1 MGVSNLADWTP
12 HSDVPLQAEPDAT
25 EAIPV
30 AQADD
35 ASASNRLGFFPDEP
49 LTREQTGLSATEIE
63 SLILKLLLNC
73 GVATGRAI
81 SEHIRLPFAV
91 IKIEL
96 ASLKIQLLVSYR
108 DGAPMNDYE
117 YELTELGVARAR
129 RRAEVCT
136 YFGAAPVRMPKYI
149 EAIEKQSIGNATPR
163 LADLQRAFADLQM
176 PQAVI
181 SQIGQAVNAGKS
193 LFLYGAPG
201 NGKTC
206 IAERVI
212 RAVSEYIW
220 IPKCVTVTDEII
232 RVYDPSMHEEVP
244 LVDESKDDQLLES
257 LKIDRRWVRIRRPTI
272 VTGGELT
279 LDMLEC
285 KLNPATGINEAPLQ
299 LKSNGGALIIDDFGR
314 QRMSTTELLNRWIV
328 PLEKGYDYLTL
339 RSGRHLE
346 VPFAQLLVFSTNL
359 DPRDI
364 VDEAFLRRIPYKIEV
379 FDPTEEE
386 YCRLFLNLARKMGF
400 AFSDDIVD
408 FLLERHYRKQKR
420 PLRYCHAR
428 DLLLQVKNLN
438 EFHELPMQITEMA
451 LDVAAYNYFA
461 GLSVD
466 HS

>member
-1 MGVSNLADWTP
+1 MEVSNLTDWTP
-12 HSDVPLQAEPDAT
+12 LDPSPIQPG
-25 EAIPV
+25 
-30 AQADD
+30 
-35 ASASNRLGFFPDEP
+35 ASAMEPGSRPRVKPVVPNRTGFFPDEP
-49 LTREQTGLSATEIE
+49 QTREQTGLSATEIE
-63 SLILKLLLNC
+63 SLILKVLLNC
-73 GVATGRAI
+73 GLATGREI
-81 SEHIRLPFAV
+81 SQHIRLPFSIV
-91 IKIEL
+91 KDEL
-96 ASLKIQLLVSYR
+96 LTLKAQLLVAYR

-117 YELTELGVARAR
+117 YELTELGVDRAR

-136 YFGAAPVRMPKYI
+136 YFGAAPVRMAAYI
-149 EAIEKQSIGNATPR
+149 EAIKKQSIENATPR
-163 LADLQRAFADLQM
+163 LADLQRAFADLQL
-176 PQAVI
+176 PHAVI

-220 IPKCVTVTDEII
+220 IPRCITVTDEII
-232 RVYDPSMHEEVP
+232 RLYDPSMHEEVP
-244 LVDESKDDQLLES
+244 LVEGTTEDRLLES
-257 LKIDRRWVRIRRPTI
+257 FKVDRRWIRIRRPTV

-285 KLNPATGINEAPLQ
+285 NLNPATGINEAPLQ
-299 LKSNGGALIIDDFGR
+299 LKSNGGALVIDDFGR

-328 PLEKGYDYLTL
+328 PLEKGHDYLTL
-339 RSGRHLE
+339 SSGRHLE

-379 FDPTEEE
+379 FDPTEDEF
-386 YCRLFLNLARKMGF
+386 RQLFLKLARKMGF
-400 AFSDDIVD
+400 DIEDRVVD
-408 FLLERHYRKQKR
+408 YLLEKHYRKQKR
-420 PLRYCHAR
+420 PLRYCHSR

-438 EFHELPMQITEMA
+438 EFHEFPMEVTEMA

-461 GLSVD
+461 GLSSD
-466 HS
+466 HA

>member
-1 MGVSNLADWTP
+1 MVVSNHADWTP
-12 HSDVPLQAEPDAT
+12 AGGGPVLPRDQAADAAVLAGAT
-25 EAIPV
+25 HV
-30 AQADD
+30 AGERT
-35 ASASNRLGFFPDEP
+35 SFFPDEP
-49 LTREQTGLSATEIE
+49 QTRDETGLSVTEIE

-73 GVATGRAI
+73 GLATGREIAR
-81 SEHIRLPFAV
+81 HIRLPFAIV
-91 IKIEL
+91 KDEL
-96 ASLKIQLLVSYR
+96 QSLKSQLLVSYR

-117 YELTELGVARAR
+117 YELTELGVDRAR
-129 RRAEVCT
+129 RRAEICT
-136 YFGAAPVRMPKYI
+136 YFGAAPVRMSAYI
-149 EAIEKQSIGNATPR
+149 SAIKQQSIENATPR
-163 LADLQRAFADLQM
+163 LADLKRAFADLQL
-176 PQAVI
+176 PPAVI

-220 IPKCVTVTDEII
+220 IPRCITVTDEII
-232 RVYDPSMHEEVP
+232 RLYDPSMHEEVP
-244 LVDESKDDQLLES
+244 LVAEASGDQLLDAM
-257 LKIDRRWVRIRRPTI
+257 KVDRRWIRIRRPTV

-299 LKSNGGALIIDDFGR
+299 LKSNGGALVIDDFGR

-328 PLEKGYDYLTL
+328 PLEKGHDYLTL

-386 YCRLFLNLARKMGF
+386 FRQLFLKLARKMGF
-400 AFSDDIVD
+400 EVDDRIVD
-408 FLLERHYRKQKR
+408 FLLEKHYRKQKR
-420 PLRYCHAR
+420 PLRYCHSR

-438 EFHELPMQITEMA
+438 EFHEFPMEVTEMA

-461 GLSVD
+461 GLSND
-466 HS
+466 HA

>member
-1 MGVSNLADWTP
+1 MGISNFADWISHADPTTTADTP
-12 HSDVPLQAEPDAT
+12 LGRPPFEALPARRDA
-25 EAIPV
+25 
-30 AQADD
+30 DC
-35 ASASNRLGFFPDEP
+35 LGFFPDEP
-49 LTREQTGLSATEIE
+49 RTLDEAGLSSAELE

-73 GVATGRAI
+73 GVATGRQIAK
-81 SEHIRLPFAV
+81 HIRLPFGIV
-91 IKIEL
+91 NDEL
-96 ASLKIQLLVSYR
+96 LTLKNQLLVGFR

-117 YELTELGVARAR
+117 YELTELGAERAR
-129 RRAEVCT
+129 RRSEICT
-136 YFGAAPVRMPKYI
+136 YCGAAPVRMSRYI
-149 EAIEKQSIGNATPR
+149 DAIKRQSIENATPR
-163 LADLQRAFADLQM
+163 LADLRRAFSDLQL

-220 IPKCVTVTDEII
+220 IPRCITVTDEII
-232 RVYDPSMHEEVP
+232 RLFDPSMHEEVP
-244 LVDESKDDQLLES
+244 LEAVADGDNLLSMPKVDQ
-257 LKIDRRWVRIRRPTI
+257 RWIRIRRPTV

-285 KLNPATGINEAPLQ
+285 NLNPATGVNEAPLQ
-299 LKSNGGALIIDDFGR
+299 LKSNGGALVIDDFGR

-328 PLEKGYDYLTL
+328 PLEKGHDYLTL

-386 YCRLFLNLARKMGF
+386 FRELFLKLAHEMGF
-400 AFSDDIVD
+400 DVEEGIVEV
-408 FLLERHYRKQKR
+408 LLEKHYRRQRR
-420 PLRYCHAR
+420 PLRYCHSR
-428 DLLLQVKNLN
+428 DLLAQVKNLN
-438 EFHELPMQITEMA
+438 EFHELPMEVNEMA

-461 GLSVD
+461 GLSKE
-466 HS
+466 H

>member
-1 MGVSNLADWTP
+1 MNALPQGRETP
-12 HSDVPLQAEPDAT
+12 RTPPIEDRH
-25 EAIPV
+25 
-30 AQADD
+30 
-35 ASASNRLGFFPDEP
+35 GFFPDEP
-49 LTREQTGLSATEIE
+49 QTRAQSELSVSEIE

-73 GVATGRAI
+73 GLATGRDI
-81 SEHIRLPFAV
+81 SQHIRLPFGIV
-91 IKIEL
+91 KDEL
-96 ASLKIQLLVSYR
+96 LSLKGQLLVSYR

-117 YELTELGVARAR
+117 YELTELGVKRAKM
-129 RRAEVCT
+129 RAEQCT
-136 YFGAAPVRMPKYI
+136 YFGAAPVRLSTYI
-149 EAIEKQSIGNATPR
+149 KAIKQQSIENATPR
-163 LADLQRAFADLQM
+163 LADLQRAFADLQL
-176 PQAVI
+176 PPAVI

-220 IPKCVTVTDEII
+220 IPRCITVTDEII
-232 RVYDPSMHEEVP
+232 RLFDPSMHEEVP
-244 LVDESKDDQLLES
+244 LEEDKNDDRS
-257 LKIDRRWVRIRRPTI
+257 MNARKADRRWIRIRRPTV

-299 LKSNGGALIIDDFGR
+299 LKSNGGALVIDDFGR
-314 QRMSTTELLNRWIV
+314 QRISTTELLNRWIV
-328 PLEKGYDYLTL
+328 PLEKGHDYLTL

-379 FDPTEEE
+379 FDPSEDEFRE
-386 YCRLFLNLARKMGF
+386 LFLKLARKMGF
-400 AFSDDIVD
+400 AVQDDIVD
-408 FLLERHYRKQKR
+408 FLLDKHYRKQKR
-420 PLRYCHAR
+420 PLRYCHSR

-438 EFHELPMQITEMA
+438 EFHEFPMEVTEMA

-461 GLSVD
+461 GLSSD

>member
-12 HSDVPLQAEPDAT
+12 SSESPISSEAHAATQARVAAENVIASDHDFYFPEEP
-25 EAIPV
+25 
-30 AQADD
+30 Q
-35 ASASNRLGFFPDEP
+35 
-49 LTREQTGLSATEIE
+49 TRKETGLSVTEIE

-73 GVATGRAI
+73 GIATGREVAQ
-81 SEHIRLPFAV
+81 HIRLPFTV
-91 IKIEL
+91 VKDEL
-96 ASLKIQLLVSYR
+96 LSLKAQLLVAYR

-117 YELTELGVARAR
+117 YELTELGVDRAR

-136 YFGAAPVRMPKYI
+136 YFGAAPVRLATYI
-149 EAIEKQSIGNATPR
+149 DAIQKQSIENATPR
-163 LADLQRAFADLQM
+163 LNDLRRAFADLQL

-181 SQIGQAVNAGKS
+181 SQIGQAINAGKS

-212 RAVSEYIW
+212 RAVSEHIW
-220 IPKCVTVTDEII
+220 IPRCITVTDEII
-232 RVYDPSMHEEVP
+232 RLFDPSMHEEVP
-244 LVDESKDDQLLES
+244 PQNNSTEDPLLES
-257 LKIDRRWVRIRRPTI
+257 LRVDRRWIRIRRPTV

-299 LKSNGGALIIDDFGR
+299 LKSNGGALVIDDFGR

-328 PLEKGYDYLTL
+328 PLEKGHDYLTL

-379 FDPTEEE
+379 FDPTEDEFRE
-386 YCRLFLNLARKMGF
+386 LFLTLAKKMGLETRD
-400 AFSDDIVD
+400 SIVD
-408 FLLERHYRKQKR
+408 FLLEKHYRKQNR
-420 PLRYCHAR
+420 PLRYCHSR

-438 EFHELPMQITEMA
+438 EFHEFPMEVTEMA

-461 GLSVD
+461 GLSSD

>member
-1 MGVSNLADWTP
+1 MDVSNLSDWTP
-12 HSDVPLQAEPDAT
+12 NTGVPVQTDPRVSEAARDGHPQATA
-25 EAIPV
+25 
-30 AQADD
+30 AQQV
-35 ASASNRLGFFPDEP
+35 GFFPDEP
-49 LTREQTGLSATEIE
+49 VTREQTGLSSAEIE

-73 GVATGRAI
+73 GSGTGREI
-81 SEHIRLPFAV
+81 SHHIRLPFAI
-91 IKIEL
+91 IKGEML
-96 ASLKIQLLVSYR
+96 ALKTQLLVSYR

-117 YELTELGVARAR
+117 YVLTDLGIVRAR
-129 RRAEVCT
+129 QRADVCT
-136 YFGAAPVRMPKYI
+136 YFGAAPVCMEAYI
-149 EAIEKQSIGNATPR
+149 EAIKKQSIENATPR
-163 LADLQRAFADLQM
+163 LADLQRAFADLQL
-176 PQAVI
+176 PPAVI
-181 SQIGQAVNAGKS
+181 SQIGQAVNAGRS

-206 IAERVI
+206 IAERII

-220 IPKCVTVTDEII
+220 IPKCITITDEII
-232 RVYDPSMHEEVP
+232 RLFDPSVHDEVP
-244 LVDESKDDQLLES
+244 LVDQSNDDKLLES

-272 VTGGELT
+272 ITGGELT

-314 QRMSTTELLNRWIV
+314 QQMSTTELLNRWII
-328 PLEKGYDYLTL
+328 PLEKGYDYLSL

-379 FDPTEEE
+379 FDPTEDEF
-386 YCRLFLNLARKMGF
+386 RKLFVNLARKMEF
-400 AFSDDIVD
+400 AFSEKIVD
-408 FLLERHYRKQKR
+408 YLLEKHYRQQKR

-438 EFHELPMQITEMA
+438 EFHELPMEVTETA
-451 LDVAAYNYFA
+451 IDVAAYNYFA
-461 GLSVD
+461 GLSGD
-466 HS
+466 HA